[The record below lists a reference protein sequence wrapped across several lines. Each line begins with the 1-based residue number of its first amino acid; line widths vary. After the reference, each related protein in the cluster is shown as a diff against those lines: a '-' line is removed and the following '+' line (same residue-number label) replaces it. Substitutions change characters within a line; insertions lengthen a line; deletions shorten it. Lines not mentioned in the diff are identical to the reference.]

1 MKQPL
6 VSVLMP
12 NHNGG
17 RFIAETI
24 RSVLSQS
31 FQDFEFIIVEDAS
44 TDDSR
49 KVIAS
54 FKDER
59 IRLIE
64 LNKNEH
70 ICVAL
75 NIGIGQVRGKYI
87 ARIDSDDCWLP
98 EKLEKQI
105 AYMEA
110 NPQCGASFTWV
121 NVIDEEGRQL
131 TAEESGFVDLFHVE
145 NKTREE
151 WIRHF
156 FHNGSCLCHPS
167 AVMRTDVARAM
178 GGYRNVL
185 VQIQDF
191 DMWMR
196 IAKQHDIHILTEPL
210 MNYRHCLQGGN
221 VSAVNYTTQ
230 RRTYYEMYRIMGKF
244 FDDLSDEEFVRYF
257 GCELK
262 NPNAS
267 MHEELLCERALF
279 LLDPIFCGHAT
290 KLSGMEKLA
299 DLIDNDETRAL
310 LSSQYGITQM
320 NFYQLSASESLHMIF
335 ESDDAILAR
344 YSNKKLIKH
353 ALKRKFSKHPRLF
366 KVMRSVYR
374 FLRSVLNKVRGLLGK
389 MRRLPGKV
397 RSKMSGAI
405 RKVKSVF
412 KRSGR

>member
-17 RFIAETI
+17 AFIAASI
-24 RSVLSQS
+24 KSVLNQT

-44 TDDSR
+44 TDNSLQVIESFQDS
-49 KVIAS
+49 
-54 FKDER
+54 R
-59 IRLIE
+59 IRLIR
-64 LNKNEH
+64 LDTNQH

-75 NIGIGQVRGKYI
+75 NTGIQQARGKYI

-98 EKLEKQI
+98 QKLEKQI
-105 AYMEA
+105 AYMEN
-110 NPQCGASFTWV
+110 NPQCGATFTWV
-121 NVIDEEGRQL
+121 NVIDEDDRQL
-131 TAEESGFVDLFHVE
+131 TASESGFVELFHVG

-167 AVMRTDVARAM
+167 AVMRTDVVHSL

-196 IAKQHDIHILTEPL
+196 IVKSHEIYVFTEPL
-210 MNYRHCLQGGN
+210 MNYRHCLKGGN
-221 VSAVNYTTQ
+221 VSAVNMTTQ

-257 GCELK
+257 GCEFK

-267 MHEELLCERALF
+267 THEELLCERALF

-290 KLSGMEKLA
+290 KLNGMEKLA
-299 DLIDNDETRAL
+299 DLIDCEETRMVL
-310 LSSQYGITQM
+310 RQSYGITQL
-320 NFYQLSASESLHMIF
+320 NFYELSASESLHMI

-344 YSNKKLIKH
+344 YSNRTLIKH
-353 ALKRKFSKHPRLF
+353 ALKRKLMKHPRLF
-366 KVMRSVYR
+366 RVLQKVC
-374 FLRSVLNKVRGLLGK
+374 
-389 MRRLPGKV
+389 RR
-397 RSKMSGAI
+397 
-405 RKVKSVF
+405 
-412 KRSGR
+412 